1 MQYQDYYK
9 ILDVPRSADE
19 KAIRKAYR
27 KLAQKF
33 HPDVNSNKN
42 AEDKLKEINEAY
54 EVLKDPEKRKRYD
67 ALGANWRDGQQFRPP
82 PGSEDIFGSFMGSGG
97 AGFGGNFQSGG
108 AGGGWSDFFE
118 ALFGAEPS
126 FGGTSKRSYA
136 GKTAEK
142 ASAGRMRQR
151 KGQSKR
157 AEMTVTL
164 EEVFHGTT
172 KKIQIE
178 TITSDKAGAKDTAV
192 KNYDVR
198 IPPTIKDG
206 ATIRLAGL
214 GEPGLGGGGNGD
226 LLITINIAKHPRY
239 KIDERDIIATL
250 PIAPWEA
257 AFGGKIPF
265 EFFGS
270 NLALNIP
277 AGSQSGQRMRL
288 KGKGLAKDKISSG
301 DCLVELKIVVPKT
314 LSDEERT
321 LLEQLAKVSKFDPR
335 SVN

>member
-1 MQYQDYYK
+1 MEYQDYYK
-9 ILDVPRSADE
+9 ILDVPRGADE
-19 KAIRKAYR
+19 KEIRKAYR

-33 HPDVNSNKN
+33 HPDVNKNKN

-67 ALGANWRDGQQFRPP
+67 ALGANWQNGQQFRPP
-82 PGSEDIFGSFMGSGG
+82 PGSEDIFSSFMGGN
-97 AGFGGNFQSGG
+97 ANFRGNFQSGG
-108 AGGGWSDFFE
+108 GGGWSDFFE
-118 ALFGAEPS
+118 ALFGDGPS
-126 FGGTSKRSYA
+126 LGGSNKRSFA
-136 GKTAEK
+136 GKSADKT
-142 ASAGRMRQR
+142 SAGRMRQR

-178 TITSDKAGAKDTAV
+178 TITSDKSGAQDTAV
-192 KNYDVR
+192 KTYDVR

-226 LLITINIAKHPRY
+226 LLITINIAKHQNY
-239 KIDERDIIATL
+239 KIDERDIVATL
-250 PIAPWEA
+250 PITPWEA

-270 NLALNIP
+270 TLALNIP
-277 AGSQSGQRMRL
+277 AGSQSGQRLRL
-288 KGKGLAKDKISSG
+288 KGKGLAKDKTSSG

-314 LSDEERT
+314 LTDEERK
-321 LLEQLAKVSKFDPR
+321 LFEQLAKVSKFNPR
-335 SVN
+335 